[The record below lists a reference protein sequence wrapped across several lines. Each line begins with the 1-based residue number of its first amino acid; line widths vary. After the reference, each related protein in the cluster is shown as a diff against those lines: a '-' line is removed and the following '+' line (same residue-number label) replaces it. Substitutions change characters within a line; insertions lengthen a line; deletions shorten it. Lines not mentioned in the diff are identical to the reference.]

1 MTKKVFQLALTLV
14 PKVGPVTARNLVSYC
29 GSAQGVFEASEKSLL
44 KIPGIGPQMIKYIK
58 NDHLI
63 AKSEA
68 ELQFLEQHNISPIF
82 YLDKSYPTRLSPLP
96 NSPVML
102 FYKGNTSL
110 NAQRIVAIVGTRKPS
125 PHGLN
130 LCDEF
135 VEALGNYQLTIISG
149 LAYGIDIAVHKAC
162 LKNNIPTIGVLG
174 HGLSQIYPPSHK
186 STALAMMQNGGLLTE
201 YTSDTRPDKEHF
213 PMRNRIVAGLCDALI
228 VIETQ
233 QKGGS
238 MITATIANEYNK
250 DVFAVPGRIRDKC
263 SSGCNLLIKS
273 HRAHLMESIN
283 DLAYI
288 MRWEELDAQKH
299 VQQQLFVEL
308 NKDEKLVVDLLKQQ
322 EKMSIDQLTHHMKLP
337 NSKIAGLLLEL
348 EFKGVI
354 KPLPGNSYV
363 LV

>member
-1 MTKKVFQLALTLV
+1 MTEKVFQLALTLI
-14 PKVGPVTARNLVSYC
+14 PKVGPVTARNLISYC
-29 GSAQGVFEASEKSLL
+29 GDAQSVFEASDKFLL
-44 KIPGIGPQMIKYIK
+44 KIPGIGPQMIRYIK
-58 NDHLI
+58 NDKLI
-63 AKSEA
+63 ASAEA
-68 ELQFLEQHNISPIF
+68 ELDFLAQHDITPLF
-82 YLDKSYPTRLSPLP
+82 YLDKSYPARLNHLP
-96 NSPVML
+96 NSPAML
-102 FYKGNTSL
+102 YYKGNTSL
-110 NAQRIVAIVGTRKPS
+110 NAPRTVAIVGTRKPS
-125 PHGLN
+125 PYGLK
-130 LCDEF
+130 LCEEF
-135 VEALGNYQLTIISG
+135 VEALAQYQLTIISG

-162 LKNNIPTIGVLG
+162 LKHNIPTIGVLG
-174 HGLSQIYPPSHK
+174 HGLKQIYPPSHK
-186 STALAMMQNGGLLTE
+186 STALAMMQHGGLLTE

-238 MITATIANEYNK
+238 MITATIANDYNK
-250 DVFAVPGRIRDKC
+250 DVFAVPGRIKDKC

-273 HRAHLMESIN
+273 HRAYLIEHIR

-288 MRWEELDAQKH
+288 MRWEELDAQKN

-322 EKMSIDQLTHHMKLP
+322 EKMSIDQLTHAMKLP

-354 KPLPGNSYV
+354 KPIPGSNYV

>member
-14 PKVGPVTARNLVSYC
+14 PKVGPVTTRNLVSYC
-29 GSAQGVFEASEKSLL
+29 GCAQSVFEASDKFLS
-44 KIPGIGPQMIKYIK
+44 KIPGIGPQIIRYIK
-58 NDHLI
+58 NDKLI
-63 AKSEA
+63 AKAEA
-68 ELQFLEQHNISPIF
+68 ELDFLVQHNIKPVF
-82 YLDKSYPTRLSPLP
+82 YLDKSYPARLSHLP
-96 NSPVML
+96 NSPAML
-102 FYKGNTSL
+102 YYAGNASL
-110 NAQRIVAIVGTRKPS
+110 NAPRAVAIVGTRKPS
-125 PHGLN
+125 PHGLK
-130 LCDEF
+130 LCEEF
-135 VEALGNYQLTIISG
+135 VEALARYQPTIISG

-162 LKNNIPTIGVLG
+162 LTYNIPTIGVLG
-174 HGLSQIYPPSHK
+174 HGLRQIYPPAHK
-186 STALAMMQNGGLLTE
+186 STAFAMIKNGGLLTE

-233 QKGGS
+233 RKGGS
-238 MITATIANEYNK
+238 MITANIANEYNK
-250 DVFAVPGRIRDKC
+250 DVFAVPGRIKDNF

-273 HRAHLMESIN
+273 HRAHLIESIN

-322 EKMSIDQLTHHMKLP
+322 EKMSIDQLTHFMKLP
-337 NSKIAGLLLEL
+337 GSKIAGLLLEL

-354 KPLPGNSYV
+354 KPLPGNNYI